1 MKNNLLSKKS
11 LGVIASLLAVISFL
25 SVAATPVFAKV
36 LSPISVPTIKI
47 TAANT
52 TLTDDKLSQLYS
64 HERVLFDNL
73 RPGADIRMTDVTNA
87 MKVLADSEKFDTN
100 VANFDSQQKR
110 ELREVALTQQL
121 GTVKMD
127 DLRISE
133 QVSIARNL
141 IAAHPGFN
149 QQGDVTNSAVALQT
163 INTLNAYVANIRYFV
178 NRSNTDLTNADAAKG
193 VLLSSLRTS
202 IK

>member
-11 LGVIASLLAVISFL
+11 MGVIASLLAAISL
-25 SVAATPVFAKV
+25 LAVAATPVFAKP
-36 LSPISVPTIKI
+36 LSPLSVPTIKV

-52 TLTDDKLSQLYS
+52 TLTDDKLSQLYA

-73 RPGADIRMTDVTNA
+73 RPGADIRMNDVTNA
-87 MKVLADSEKFDTN
+87 MKVLADSEKFDAN
-100 VANFDSQQKR
+100 VANFDSQQQR
-110 ELREVALTQQL
+110 ELRENALTQQI
-121 GTVKMD
+121 GNIKMD

-133 QVSIARNL
+133 QVGIARNL

-193 VLLSSLRTS
+193 VLFSSLRTS

>member
-1 MKNNLLSKKS
+1 M
-11 LGVIASLLAVISFL
+11 GVIASLFAVISL
-25 SVAATPVFAKV
+25 LAVAATPVFAKP
-36 LSPISVPTIKI
+36 LSPLSVPTIKV

-52 TLTDDKLSQLYS
+52 TLTNDKLSQLYA

-73 RPGADIRMTDVTNA
+73 RPGADIRMNDVTDA
-87 MKVLADSEKFDTN
+87 MKVLTDSEKFDTN

-110 ELREVALTQQL
+110 ELREVAVTQQL

-178 NRSNTDLTNADAAKG
+178 SRSNTDLTNADAAKG
-193 VLLSSLRTS
+193 VLFSSLRTS

>member
-11 LGVIASLLAVISFL
+11 MGVIASLFAVISL
-25 SVAATPVFAKV
+25 LAVAATPVFAKP
-36 LSPISVPTIKI
+36 LSPLSVPTIKV

-52 TLTDDKLSQLYS
+52 SLTNDKLSQLYA

-73 RPGADIRMTDVTNA
+73 RPGADIRMNDVTDA
-87 MKVLADSEKFDTN
+87 MKVLTDSEKFDTN

-110 ELREVALTQQL
+110 ELREVAVTQQL

-178 NRSNTDLTNADAAKG
+178 SRSNTDLTNADAAKG
-193 VLLSSLRTS
+193 VLFSSLRTS